1 MNAVTGRV
9 RLARNL
15 SNIPFPVRMT
25 RAQAEEVIDKV
36 WEAVSSSSLTGS
48 LRLIKNTEENA
59 LQLSALSEHH
69 LVSPD
74 FLTGS
79 LPRAVI
85 LSSDNKIS
93 IMINEEDHIRIQVF
107 SDTLSLA
114 EAYDTA
120 DKLDTLLTEKLPI
133 AYHDTFGFL
142 TACPTNAGTG
152 MRASYLL
159 HLPALTI
166 SGSIDSVLSWAG
178 KLGLTVRGVYGE
190 GSKAKG
196 AFYQLSNQI
205 TLGAT
210 ERDII
215 ARLDAAAKE
224 LIDKETLVRN
234 NIYENN
240 TVRLTD
246 KCMRSFGILT
256 NAYSLSSEEA
266 FSLVSDV
273 ELGIDLGIID
283 NIDSKD
289 MVTTL
294 FDTLP
299 ASLAESDGVTEPIE
313 RDIVRARRMREKF
326 SHK

>member
-15 SNIPFPVRMT
+15 SNIPFPIRMT

-36 WEAVSSSSLTGS
+36 WEAVSSSSLKDS

-133 AYHDTFGFL
+133 AYHKTFGFL

-159 HLPALTI
+159 RLPALTI

-289 MVTTL
+289 MVNTL

-326 SHK
+326 SHR

>member
-15 SNIPFPVRMT
+15 SNIPFPIKMT
-25 RAQAEEVIDKV
+25 HAQAEEVIDKV
-36 WEAVSSSSLTGS
+36 WEAVSSSSLKGS
-48 LRLIKNTEENA
+48 VRLIKNTEENA

-133 AYHDTFGFL
+133 AYHETFGFL

-326 SHK
+326 SHR